1 MQDSPRPRAAAACR
15 CPFYRAPEAVERLA
29 LRSPSQPP
37 RGEEKNAR
45 PAPCEPP
52 SVQENPC
59 HNIIPSVL
67 WNSRQHPHC
76 HAVTASIR
84 EGQKP
89 ASAPSPASDS
99 TIRIMLR
106 NSVSPSNHPHPSG
119 RSARR
124 QERSFAPGP
133 SPALARRKTPHFR
146 GPPPQKCR
154 PAQHQGRRGP
164 SSPASTQTSCRRV
177 QHSCGSAR
185 CQTSAVL
192 TSRPAHVRPRSS
204 KVEFNLAAIPPHRS
218 RDKSRPQ
225 CSGQQGSG
233 PSARWRR
240 QCQSVPCL

>member
-1 MQDSPRPRAAAACR
+1 MP
-15 CPFYRAPEAVERLA
+15 
-29 LRSPSQPP
+29 
-37 RGEEKNAR
+37 K
-45 PAPCEPP
+45 
-52 SVQENPC
+52 NPC

-67 WNSRQHPHC
+67 WNSRQRPHF

-154 PAQHQGRRGP
+154 PAKHQGRRGP
-164 SSPASTQTSCRRV
+164 SSPASTKTSCRRV
-177 QHSCGSAR
+177 QQSCGSAR
-185 CQTSAVL
+185 RQRSCAGASPSHHL
-192 TSRPAHVRPRSS
+192 RPRSS
-204 KVEFNLAAIPPHRS
+204 KVEFNLAATPSHLCREES
-218 RDKSRPQ
+218 RQK

-233 PSARWRR
+233 PPARWRR
-240 QCQSVPCL
+240 QCQSSQICSATYVAAQNPRCQPQTAPVAPFSPALRPSPSGLRSTVPPASAS